1 MGNDQQNAPVRHRI
15 VNFFKKH
22 NSLIYS
28 FIPLLPNTYCMPG
41 AVLGSRDIE
50 WNNTKGFYSN
60 RTYFPMGETETNKK
74 VSGA

>member
-1 MGNDQQNAPVRHRI
+1 MINRMNAPVRHRI

-28 FIPLLPNTYCMPG
+28 FISLLPNTYCMPG
-41 AVLGSRDIE
+41 TILGSRNTE
-50 WNNTKGFYSN
+50 RNNTKGVSTQAELTFLQ
-60 RTYFPMGETETNKK
+60 GETETSKK